1 VSKGTFIG
9 GTPCSTTLSTALGYA
24 AHSFHHSLEETKMKA
39 KVICI
44 EGYWK
49 DDHKRFERR
58 CVVMPNAA
66 TDSMATDILE
76 GVKGSL
82 GFHNDIF
89 YVFGEDERIVG
100 EHREFVVDFCNPIY
114 EIEMGELQ

>member
-1 VSKGTFIG
+1 
-9 GTPCSTTLSTALGYA
+9 
-24 AHSFHHSLEETKMKA
+24 MKA

-100 EHREFVVDFCNPIY
+100 EHREFVVEFCNPIE
-114 EIEMGELQ
+114 EIELGELQ

>member
-1 VSKGTFIG
+1 
-9 GTPCSTTLSTALGYA
+9 
-24 AHSFHHSLEETKMKA
+24 MKA

-89 YVFGEDERIVG
+89 YVFGEGDRIVG
-100 EHREFVVDFCNPIY
+100 EHREFVVEFCNPIY
-114 EIEMGELQ
+114 EIDMGELQ